1 MLDEAG
7 VQMKRILIIEDE
19 KNLARF
25 IELELKYEGYE
36 VKVAN
41 DGREGLQSALQ
52 EDWDVVLLDLM
63 LPSLNGME
71 VCRRLRQE
79 KDTPIIMITAR
90 DSVID
95 RVSGL
100 DHGADDYIVKPFA
113 IEELLARLRSI
124 FRRIEIHDPKI
135 QLTSYTF
142 RDLFVEKESRIV
154 KKNDKIIDVTKREYD
169 LLLTLL
175 ENKNIVMTREVLL
188 NKVWGYETEVETN
201 VVDVYIRY
209 LRNKIDNPG
218 EESYIQTVRG
228 TGYVM
233 RE

>member
-1 MLDEAG
+1 MIEAG
-7 VQMKRILIIEDE
+7 VNVKRILIIEDE

-36 VKVAN
+36 VSVAY
-41 DGREGLQSALQ
+41 DGREGLQLSLQ
-52 EDWDVVLLDLM
+52 EDWDVILLDLM
-63 LPSLNGME
+63 LPSLNGLE

-79 KDTPIIMITAR
+79 KDTPVIMITAR
-90 DSVID
+90 DSVMD

-124 FRRIEIHDPKI
+124 FRRIDIREPKS

-154 KKNDKIIDVTKREYD
+154 KKGDKIIDVTKREYD

-175 ENKNIVMTREVLL
+175 ENKNIVLTREVLL

-209 LRNKIDNPG
+209 LRNKIDNRG

>member
-1 MLDEAG
+1 
-7 VQMKRILIIEDE
+7 MKRILIIEDE

-36 VKVAN
+36 VSVAY
-41 DGREGLQSALQ
+41 DGREGLQLSLQ
-52 EDWDVVLLDLM
+52 EDWDVILLDLM
-63 LPSLNGME
+63 LPSLNGLE

-79 KDTPIIMITAR
+79 KDTPVIMITAR
-90 DSVID
+90 DSVMD

-124 FRRIEIHDPKI
+124 FRRIDIQEPKS

-154 KKNDKIIDVTKREYD
+154 KKGDKIIDVTKREYD

-175 ENKNIVMTREVLL
+175 ENKNIVLTREVLL

-209 LRNKIDNPG
+209 LRNKIDNQG

>member
-1 MLDEAG
+1 
-7 VQMKRILIIEDE
+7 MKRILIIEDE

-36 VKVAN
+36 VKVTN

-124 FRRIEIHDPKI
+124 FRRIEIHDPKT

>member
-63 LPSLNGME
+63 LPRLNGME

>member
-1 MLDEAG
+1 
-7 VQMKRILIIEDE
+7 MKRILIIEDE

-36 VKVAN
+36 VSVAY
-41 DGREGLQSALQ
+41 DGREGLQLSLQ
-52 EDWDVVLLDLM
+52 EDWDVILLDLM
-63 LPSLNGME
+63 LPSLNGLE

-79 KDTPIIMITAR
+79 KDTPVIMITAR
-90 DSVID
+90 DSVMD

-100 DHGADDYIVKPFA
+100 DHGGDDYIVKPFA

-124 FRRIEIHDPKI
+124 FRRIDIHEPKS

-154 KKNDKIIDVTKREYD
+154 KKGDKIIDVTKREYD

-175 ENKNIVMTREVLL
+175 ENKNIVLTREVLL

-209 LRNKIDNPG
+209 LRNKIDNQG

>member
-1 MLDEAG
+1 
-7 VQMKRILIIEDE
+7 MKRILIIEDE

-36 VKVAN
+36 VSVAY
-41 DGREGLQSALQ
+41 DGREGLQLSLQ
-52 EDWDVVLLDLM
+52 EDWDVILLDLM
-63 LPSLNGME
+63 LPSLNGLE

-79 KDTPIIMITAR
+79 KDTPVIMITAR
-90 DSVID
+90 DSVMD

-124 FRRIEIHDPKI
+124 FRRIDIREPKS

-154 KKNDKIIDVTKREYD
+154 KKGDKIIDVTKREYD

-175 ENKNIVMTREVLL
+175 ENKNIVLTREVLL

-209 LRNKIDNPG
+209 LRNKIDNRG